1 MEKRQQHTT
10 IPYELS
16 KKLVLSSPPEIASF
30 TKKRVSNDAATAVS
44 EALRLFLVDAHR
56 RSLIEAECDE
66 DIHLQQ
72 EDEREKAKTP
82 IGANHVTRIAGDLLM
97 DFS

>member
-1 MEKRQQHTT
+1 M
-10 IPYELS
+10 I
-16 KKLVLSSPPEIASF
+16 
-30 TKKRVSNDAATAVS
+30 
-44 EALRLFLVDAHR
+44 LFNLR

-72 EDEREKAKTP
+72 EDELDKAKTP

>member
-1 MEKRQQHTT
+1 MAT
-10 IPYELS
+10 
-16 KKLVLSSPPEIASF
+16 SSEIAIAHYLF
-30 TKKRVSNDAATAVS
+30 IKKK
-44 EALRLFLVDAHR
+44 
-56 RSLIEAECDE
+56 AECDE

-72 EDEREKAKTP
+72 EDERDKAKTP